1 MNDNNEP
8 EPWTYVGTMPDGGIL
23 AEPPTDEKGLY
34 AAIAELNE
42 ELTSAQMALAEQQD
56 IDTALRQEIAALG
69 EQMRTQSRRHVEDT
83 SALRISHE
91 ERIQAIAA
99 SLHEAGER
107 QGWCSTYDAILADAG
122 LPARERDYEVYA
134 TVTVVLDLALTVTAD
149 GYDAARETVD
159 EAMMRAALGLPGHLP
174 EGEVTWEVTEVESVD
189 D

>member
-8 EPWTYVGTMPDGGIL
+8 EPWTAVGTMPDGGVL
-23 AEPPTDEKGLY
+23 AEPPTDEKALY
-34 AAIAELNE
+34 ATIAELNE

-69 EQMRTQSRRHVEDT
+69 EQMRTQARRHLEDT

-91 ERIQAIAA
+91 ERIQAITA

-122 LPARERDYEVYA
+122 LPARERDFIVYA
-134 TVTVVLDLALTVTAD
+134 SVTLELDLTLTVTAG
-149 GYDAARETVD
+149 GYDAARETVN
-159 EAMMRAALGLPGHLP
+159 EGMVRGVLNLGSHLP
-174 EGEVTWEVTEVESVD
+174 EGDVSWDVTEVETVD
-189 D
+189 E